1 MTIMPEAHLAKLTQ
15 PQSPLEDWFYYFKA
29 LLNNVR

>member
-1 MTIMPEAHLAKLTQ
+1 MTIMPEAHLTKLTE

-29 LLNNVR
+29 LSSNFR